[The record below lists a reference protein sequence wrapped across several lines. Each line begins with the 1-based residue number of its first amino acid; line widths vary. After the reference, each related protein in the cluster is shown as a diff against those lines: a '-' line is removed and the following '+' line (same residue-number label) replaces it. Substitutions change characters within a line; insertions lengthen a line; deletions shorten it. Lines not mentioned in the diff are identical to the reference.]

1 MNISPY
7 LPYPTHVLKL
17 RNHLAQLGTI
27 TPKKL
32 VAVAGQ
38 TLVAYMIQEGM
49 PDTDLTEELGL
60 HWNRRDLARWM
71 AAHPVLAELYAEGK
85 RIRNPS
91 GLCQE
96 DYERNRLRKLGK
108 LV

>member
-1 MNISPY
+1 MQNIDP
-7 LPYPTHVLKL
+7 LNVRKL
-17 RNHLAQLGTI
+17 RIHLAQLGTI
-27 TPKKL
+27 TPKEL
-32 VAVAGQ
+32 AEVAGQ
-38 TLVAYMIQEGM
+38 TLVDYMTHEGM

-60 HWNRRDLARWM
+60 HWNHHDLARWM
-71 AAHPVLAELYAEGK
+71 AAHPVLAEMYAEGK

>member
-1 MNISPY
+1 MKQPNP
-7 LPYPTHVLKL
+7 LAVRKL
-17 RNHLAQLGTI
+17 RIHLAQLGTI
-27 TPKKL
+27 TPKEL
-32 VAVAGQ
+32 VEVAGQ
-38 TLVAYMIQEGM
+38 NLVDYMTHEGM

-60 HWNRRDLARWM
+60 HWNHRDLALWM
-71 AAHPVLAELYAEGK
+71 RQHPELADMYEEGK
-85 RIRNPS
+85 RVHNPS